1 VSVVRATFRKQV
13 SDGNYGT
20 EAAECTLEVDVEM
33 TGDGGELAADVAA
46 GLLAMCRRRVFDEL
60 RASPS
65 AAVRRAL
72 QYPKAEPTDLLPDAR
87 RAHEWAMSN
96 AMAEEQ
102 AIRAD
107 DDEPEDRVP
116 F

>member
-1 VSVVRATFRKQV
+1 MSLVRATFRKQV

-20 EAAECTLEVDVEM
+20 EAAECTLEVDVEV

-60 RASPS
+60 RSSPS
-65 AAVRRAL
+65 AAVRHAL
-72 QYPKAEPTDLLPDAR
+72 EYPRQAQPADD

-96 AMAEEQ
+96 ATAEEQ

-107 DDEPEDRVP
+107 DEERMP

>member
-1 VSVVRATFRKQV
+1 MSVVRATFRKQV
-13 SDGNYGT
+13 SDANYGNET
-20 EAAECTLEVDVEM
+20 AECTLEVDVEM
-33 TGDGGELAADVAA
+33 TGDFDQRLDQVADEGKA
-46 GLLAMCRRRVFDEL
+46 LLAMCRRRVFDEL
-60 RASPS
+60 RSSPS

-72 QYPKAEPTDLLPDAR
+72 TYFKAEPVDD
-87 RAHEWAMSN
+87 RASGWAMSN

-107 DDEPEDRVP
+107 DDEPEPEDRVP